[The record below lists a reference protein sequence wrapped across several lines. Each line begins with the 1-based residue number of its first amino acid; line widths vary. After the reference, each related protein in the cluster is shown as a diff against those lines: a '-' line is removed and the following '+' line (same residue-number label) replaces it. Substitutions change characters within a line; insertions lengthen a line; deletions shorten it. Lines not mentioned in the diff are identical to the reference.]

1 MCGRYSLHANP
12 EVIALQFGLDAV
24 PSFKPR
30 YNITPGTDILVVGP
44 GGAAGKR
51 WGLVPA
57 WAKDP
62 SIGNKLA
69 NARGETVAEKPS
81 FRQAFRRGRCLVP
94 ASGYYEWQ
102 AVAGGKQP
110 WYFSEKS
117 GALLA
122 LAGIAE
128 RWAGPEG
135 PLDTVCLITTV
146 PNALAAR
153 IHDRMPVI
161 VAAADHAAWLDP
173 ACDRAGE
180 LLRPFPEAQMQAWP
194 VSRRV
199 NSPRHD
205 DPALIEPE
213 GELDSGA

>member
-1 MCGRYSLHANP
+1 MCGRYALHASP
-12 EVIALQFGLDAV
+12 EVIALQFGLRGV
-24 PSFKPR
+24 PPFAAR
-30 YNITPGTDILVVGP
+30 YNITPGTPVLVVEP
-44 GGAAGKR
+44 RGAAQKR

-62 SIGNKLA
+62 SIGNRLA
-69 NARGETVAEKPS
+69 NARAETVAEKPS

-102 AVAGGKQP
+102 AHAGGKQP
-110 WYFSEKS
+110 WYFSDRS

-128 RWAGPEG
+128 RWVGPEG
-135 PLDTVCLITTV
+135 PLETVCLITTE

-153 IHDRMPVI
+153 VHDRMPVI
-161 VAAADHAAWLDP
+161 VAPADYAAWLDP
-173 ACDRAGE
+173 SNRDAGA
-180 LLRPFPEAQMQAWP
+180 LLRPYPEDRMQAWP

-199 NSPRHD
+199 NTPKND
-205 DPALIEPE
+205 DPALVAPE
-213 GELDSGA
+213 GGLDKPG